1 MFRTLLSRPFSSS
14 ASLFREKSYTH
25 ALNIANTTP
34 VEPEPAFQ
42 VLDFA
47 GVPAAGVEAHV
58 AAFSDEKAVKCM
70 ETMVKLRNY
79 DAILN
84 DAQRQGSISFYM
96 QAFLEEANHVGSA
109 SALSPQ
115 DIVYMQYREQ
125 GVLLYRGF
133 TIDEMVN
140 QCYGNSEDPGKGRQM
155 PVHYGSPELN
165 VHTISSPLATQIPQA
180 AGAAYALKRA
190 GKDAVAVTYF
200 GDGAASEGDFHAA
213 LNFAATLEAPTL
225 FFCRNNGYAISTPT
239 EQQYRGDGIASRGP
253 GYGVPAIR
261 VDGNDVFAVYDA
273 VARSR
278 ALALAESR
286 PVLIEAMTYR
296 GGDHSSSDDSNRYRP
311 DGERDLWAQMA
322 PVPRLRSYIVA
333 NGWWSD
339 DDDKELQDKL
349 FAELMTAMRAAQAD
363 KKPPIAELFTDVYD
377 KLTPELEAQAAE
389 MSAHLAKHG
398 DAYPLSQYDG
408 Q

>member
-1 MFRTLLSRPFSSS
+1 
-14 ASLFREKSYTH
+14 
-25 ALNIANTTP
+25 

-180 AGAAYALKRA
+180 AGAAYALKVRNVE
-190 GKDAVAVTYF
+190 DTVVICYF
-200 GDGAASEGDFHAA
+200 GEGAASEGDFHAA
-213 LNFAATLEAPTL
+213 LNFAATLECPVI
-225 FFCRNNGYAISTPT
+225 FYCRNNRWAISTPSS
-239 EQQYRGDGIASRGP
+239 EQFCGDGMFARGK
-253 GYGVPAIR
+253 GYGIPSIR
-261 VDGNDVFAVYDA
+261 CDGNDVIAVHAATAAARAFA
-273 VARSR
+273 
-278 ALALAESR
+278 LEHSR
-286 PVLIEAMTYR
+286 PVLLEAMTYR
-296 GGDHSSSDDSNRYRP
+296 GGNHSTSDDSSRYRP
-311 DGERDLWAQMA
+311 KNEIDGWAQHNDPMA
-322 PVPRLRSYIVA
+322 RLRGYLE
-333 NGWWSD
+333 GKGLWSEEQHAALN
-339 DDDKELQDKL
+339 KEAR
-349 FAELMTAMRAAQAD
+349 AEVIGALKQATS
-363 KKPPIAELFTDVYD
+363 KKFLPLSELFTDVYAE
-377 KLTPELEAQAAE
+377 KLPHLIAQEAELTAHVARHRDEYAAALKKYE
-389 MSAHLAKHG
+389 S
-398 DAYPLSQYDG
+398 S
-408 Q
+408 